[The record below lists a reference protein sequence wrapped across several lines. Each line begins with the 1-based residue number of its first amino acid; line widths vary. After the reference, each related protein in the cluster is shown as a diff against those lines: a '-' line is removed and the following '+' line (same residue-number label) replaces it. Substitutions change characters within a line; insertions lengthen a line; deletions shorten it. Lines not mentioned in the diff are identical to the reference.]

1 MSKEKGTVYLTSVYS
16 LPTISSSNSPKKQRA
31 TTLNTSSNNS
41 ISIVNKSRNLI
52 KSVFPSSLLCNNEE
66 MNIKQKKSKQKMDN
80 IFKEKFYEDIEND
93 INLKLKRRKM
103 FDDKLLQNRV
113 IHMKKVIG
121 FWKCF
126 CDYANPLFSVQ
137 KFKHSEAVMKSKEEE
152 KHIKTDTNLP
162 VLYTNSMMNE
172 RKHKIKKMNELNF
185 YRNLQRRKELKIF
198 I

>member
-16 LPTISSSNSPKKQRA
+16 LPTISSNNSPKKQRA
-31 TTLNTSSNNS
+31 NTMNTSSNNNS
-41 ISIVNKSRNLI
+41 SLINKSRNLT
-52 KSVFPSSLLCNNEE
+52 KSVSPTSLLCSNDE
-66 MNIKQKKSKQKMDN
+66 MNFRRKKSKQKMDN

-93 INLKLKRRKM
+93 INIKLKRRKM

-137 KFKHSEAVMKSKEEE
+137 KFKHSEALMRSKEEE
-152 KHIKTDTNLP
+152 KHTKTDTNLP
-162 VLYTNSMMNE
+162 VLYTNSLMNE
-172 RKHKIKKMNELNF
+172 RTHKIKKIKELNF
-185 YRNLQRRKELKIF
+185 YKNLQRKKDLKIF

>member
-41 ISIVNKSRNLI
+41 ISIVNKSRN
-52 KSVFPSSLLCNNEE
+52 VFPSSLLCSNEE

-137 KFKHSEAVMKSKEEE
+137 KFKHSEAVMK
-152 KHIKTDTNLP
+152 T
-162 VLYTNSMMNE
+162 
-172 RKHKIKKMNELNF
+172 
-185 YRNLQRRKELKIF
+185 
-198 I
+198 